1 MTPVH
6 QQSKEIF
13 SSVYDI
19 GYSCMGMLLCICMQ
33 LMVSVYAVCLLFS
46 TQIGKRQTDNLECI
60 QNIDRHLFLP
70 RFTRI
75 GLGFTEEQIVLIINN
90 CFIFIEFRVKFLEIL
105 YILALLTYT
114 IDL

>member
-46 TQIGKRQTDNLECI
+46 TQIGKRQTDNLECK

-70 RFTRI
+70 SFTRI
-75 GLGFTEEQIVLIINN
+75 GLGFTEKQIVFIINN